1 MKTLSINTNND
12 IYLDSSGSLAFAQ
25 GINAQA
31 AIATNKT
38 RTLYGEVPLAAQAG
52 IPFFDVVFNKFDPKL
67 FEQFLR
73 QTLLETPGA
82 VKVSQYEYGVKNGTL
97 TYSAVLTTN
106 HGEVTING

>member
-1 MKTLSINTNND
+1 MRTLAINTNND
-12 IYLDSSGSLAFAQ
+12 IFLDASGSLAFAQ
-25 GINAQA
+25 DIDAQA

-38 RTLYGEVPLAAQAG
+38 RTLLAAQAG

-82 VKVSQYEYGVKNGTL
+82 VKVTQYNYEIQNGVL
-97 TYSAVLTTN
+97 TYSAVLTTDL
-106 HGEVTING
+106 GEATVNG

>member
-1 MKTLSINTNND
+1 MRTLALNANND
-12 IYLDSSGSLAFAQ
+12 IFLDASGSLAFVQ
-25 GINAQA
+25 DIDAQA

-82 VKVSQYEYGVKNGTL
+82 VKVTQYNYEIKNGVL
-97 TYSAVLTTN
+97 TYSAVLTTDL
-106 HGEVTING
+106 GEATVNG

>member
-1 MKTLSINTNND
+1 MKTLAINENND
-12 IYLDSSGSLAFAQ
+12 IFLDASGSLAFAQ
-25 GINAQA
+25 DIDAQA

-82 VKVSQYEYGVKNGTL
+82 EKVTQYEYDVSGGL
-97 TYSAVLTTN
+97 LSYRAVLTTQD
-106 HGEVTING
+106 GEVKING